1 MSGRWATTKH
11 WLSKWF
17 DPGLVERPPE
27 APPGVGSCRCLRRPR
42 SMCARGSSNSVR
54 RVCAQP
60 RHGGHRG
67 EARGVRSASEL
78 AFGDEPFH
86 SKRSRLDDKEGSAG
100 EERER
105 APVRGEGHRNFVEVD
120 IPERA
125 RKLEN
130 ACLAATEWGERQ
142 ISSAASP
149 KEKRRAVRRLD
160 RGAASASRSDP
171 NDDGSGGDRDEA
183 GHRNEDNGPAEE
195 PRFAGWLPLRVHRH
209 QLLLA
214 P

>member
-1 MSGRWATTKH
+1 MSGRWATAKH

-17 DPGLVERPPE
+17 DPGLVERAPA
-27 APPGVGSCRCLRRPR
+27 APPGVG
-42 SMCARGSSNSVR
+42 
-54 RVCAQP
+54 
-60 RHGGHRG
+60 
-67 EARGVRSASEL
+67 SASEL
-78 AFGDEPFH
+78 AFGDAPFQ